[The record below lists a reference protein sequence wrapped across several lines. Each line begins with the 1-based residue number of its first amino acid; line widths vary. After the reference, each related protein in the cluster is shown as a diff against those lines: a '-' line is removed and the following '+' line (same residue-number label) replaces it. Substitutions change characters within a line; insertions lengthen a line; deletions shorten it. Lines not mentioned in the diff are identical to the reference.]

1 MKITIESTTK
11 IVQLKLGPDFINYVP
26 ARIWEGTTE
35 SGIKVHC
42 FITRIATDKNN
53 DCSEFERELQEHKAP
68 STEIMSF
75 PNRLI
80 L

>member
-11 IVQLKLGPDFINYVP
+11 IVTLDDSIP
-26 ARIWEGTTE
+26 ARIWEGETE

-42 FITRIATDKNN
+42 FITRIAIAKEETRTE
-53 DCSEFERELQEHKAP
+53 EFQKELQETRAP
-68 STEIMSF
+68 SAEMMAF
-75 PNRLI
+75 PSRLI

>member
-1 MKITIESTTK
+1 MKITIESTSK
-11 IVQLKLGPDFINYVP
+11 VVMLKQPGTEYVP

-42 FITRIATDKNN
+42 FITRIAVDKKETRIE
-53 DCSEFERELQEHKAP
+53 DFSRELEETREP
-68 STEIMSF
+68 SPEIQAY
-75 PNRLI
+75 PIRLI

>member
-11 IVQLKLGPDFINYVP
+11 IVELNGVP

-42 FITRIATDKNN
+42 FITRIACDKDEPKIIEFNQEL
-53 DCSEFERELQEHKAP
+53 SEQKEP
-68 STEIMSF
+68 SVEVQIY
-75 PNRLI
+75 PLRLI